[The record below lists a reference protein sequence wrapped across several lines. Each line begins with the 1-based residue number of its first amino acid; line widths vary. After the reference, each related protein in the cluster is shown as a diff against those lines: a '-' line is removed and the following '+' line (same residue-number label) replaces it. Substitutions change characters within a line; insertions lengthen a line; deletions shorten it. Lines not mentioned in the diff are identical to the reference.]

1 MKPEDLLLYLHK
13 NYAEPLKFSQHL
25 HGLHASRSTISTL
38 ICHLHI
44 PLQSDPF
51 LLGWASKFFIQF
63 LSSMQITCPI
73 HLTHYNLIL

>member
-1 MKPEDLLLYLHK
+1 MKAEVLLLFLHK

-25 HGLHASRSTISTL
+25 HGLHASRSIISTL

-51 LLGWASKFFIQF
+51 LLGCASTIFIQF
-63 LSSMQITCPI
+63 SSTMQITCPI